1 MNLLSNIVGEICK
14 TLLPIHEEVF
24 FGNPKSSISICTLS
38 SIQLLK
44 EITHSTVMKKVA
56 VVGRLLSENKGI
68 DTIIQNVISN
78 ENIKIIILCGKD
90 VSGHKAGHSLLA
102 LHKNGIDNYGRI
114 IDSTSPEPLLKVSE
128 DKVEKF
134 QNQVKIINKIG
145 ITNLDEINQM
155 VQSLK
160 N

>member
-1 MNLLSNIVGEICK
+1 MNTLSNIVGEICK

-44 EITHSTVMKKVA
+44 GIANSTVMKKVA

-68 DTIIQNVISN
+68 DSIVQNVISN
-78 ENIKIIILCGKD
+78 KNIKIIILCGKE
-90 VSGHKAGHSLLA
+90 VSGHRAGHSLLA
-102 LHKNGIDNYGRI
+102 LHENGIDNDGRI
-114 IDSTSPEPLLKVSE
+114 IDSTSPEPLLKVSKN
-128 DKVEKF
+128 KVKKF
-134 QNQVKIINKIG
+134 QNKVKIINKIG

-155 VQSLK
+155 VQSLT